1 MGLYIGKMDR
11 KWLSRVLIIM
21 LADILGILGS
31 YLLALWARFDLHFM
45 DIPPEFLQGYLS
57 TIWWWV
63 LICLAVFWLCNLYN
77 SIWRFVSVDALM
89 RIILAYVILGGLS
102 FGCVKLFH
110 IVMPRSYYVWG
121 LLCSFFITAGIRFFY
136 RGVRYL
142 RNRVP
147 GSQKGTENVMIIGA
161 GQAGRQLIREYAVS
175 SHLNSRVACLIDDNP
190 AKRGRILEGVRIV
203 GGRRDIPQAVKRYD
217 IRKIIFAIP
226 SLQGAGRQE
235 ILNICSKTECQI
247 QVVPGIYQLV
257 KGEVTISKLRRVEL
271 QDLLGRDPIRVN
283 LGEICGYIND
293 KTVLITGGGGSIG
306 SELCRRLLPLEPE
319 RIILY
324 DISENYMYDLFS
336 ELKLLYGDALKE
348 KLLLCVGSIRDAQ
361 RLDEIFAR
369 YRPEV
374 VLHAAAH
381 KHVPLMEDCPDQ
393 AVKNNVFGTWLTA
406 QAAVRHGVKRFVLI
420 STDKAVNPT
429 NVMGATKRLAEMI
442 IEALNAQ
449 TETEF
454 TAVRFGNVLGSH
466 GSVVPL
472 FEQQIRAGGPVTL
485 THPDIIRYFMT
496 IPEAACLV
504 LKAASIARGGEL
516 FVLDMG
522 QPVKIR
528 ELAERMIQLYAPHD
542 GRKVEIV
549 YVGLRPGEKL
559 YEELLLA
566 GEGIAKTESEKIFVA
581 KPELVDKPTLDAM
594 LARLKRC
601 LDEGGDMLAC
611 LHELVPTF
619 KEADQVNSARTAA
632 AGQAAAV

>member
-235 ILNICSKTECQI
+235 ILNICSKTGCQI

-306 SELCRRLLPLEPE
+306 SELCR
-319 RIILY
+319 
-324 DISENYMYDLFS
+324 
-336 ELKLLYGDALKE
+336 
-348 KLLLCVGSIRDAQ
+348 
-361 RLDEIFAR
+361 
-369 YRPEV
+369 
-374 VLHAAAH
+374 
-381 KHVPLMEDCPDQ
+381 
-393 AVKNNVFGTWLTA
+393 
-406 QAAVRHGVKRFVLI
+406 
-420 STDKAVNPT
+420 
-429 NVMGATKRLAEMI
+429 
-442 IEALNAQ
+442 
-449 TETEF
+449 
-454 TAVRFGNVLGSH
+454 
-466 GSVVPL
+466 
-472 FEQQIRAGGPVTL
+472 QIACGGPVTV
-485 THPDIIRYFMT
+485 THPEITRFFMT
-496 IPEAACLV
+496 IPEAVSLV
-504 LKAASIARGGEL
+504 LQAGYYARGGEI

-522 QPVKIR
+522 QPVKIDDMAR
-528 ELAERMIQLYAPHD
+528 QLIRLSGFEPDVDIPIIYT
-542 GRKVEIV
+542 
-549 YVGLRPGEKL
+549 GLRPGEKL
-559 YEELLLA
+559 YEELLMDE
-566 GEGIAKTESEKIFVA
+566 EGLQDTANRLIHVGRPIDMDDEAFCRQLEALERACRHNSPDIRRCVA
-581 KPELVDKPTLDAM
+581 
-594 LARLKRC
+594 
-601 LDEGGDMLAC
+601 DM
-611 LHELVPTF
+611 VPTYHP
-619 KEADQVNSARTAA
+619 KKD
-632 AGQAAAV
+632 

>member
-1 MGLYIGKMDR
+1 MDR

-31 YLLALWARFDLHFM
+31 YLLALWARFDFHFM

-142 RNRVP
+142 HNRVP

-235 ILNICSKTECQI
+235 ILNICSKTGCQI

-257 KGEVTISKLRRVEL
+257 NGEVTISKLCRVEL

-293 KTVLITGGGGSIG
+293 KTVLVTGGGGSIG
-306 SELCRRLLPLEPE
+306 SELCRQIARHKPRRLVIFDIYENNA
-319 RIILY
+319 Y
-324 DISENYMYDLFS
+324 DIQMELRREHPELTLDVCIGSVRDRRRVDDL
-336 ELKLLYGDALKE
+336 
-348 KLLLCVGSIRDAQ
+348 
-361 RLDEIFAR
+361 LDTYQPDLIF
-369 YRPEV
+369 
-374 VLHAAAH
+374 HAAAH
-381 KHVPLMEDCPDQ
+381 KHVPLMEDSPNE
-393 AVKNNVFGTWLTA
+393 AIKNNVFGTYNMA
-406 QAAVRHGVKRFVLI
+406 QSAAAHGVKR
-420 STDKAVNPT
+420 
-429 NVMGATKRLAEMI
+429 
-442 IEALNAQ
+442 
-449 TETEF
+449 
-454 TAVRFGNVLGSH
+454 
-466 GSVVPL
+466 
-472 FEQQIRAGGPVTL
+472 
-485 THPDIIRYFMT
+485 
-496 IPEAACLV
+496 
-504 LKAASIARGGEL
+504 

-522 QPVKIR
+522 QPVKIDDMAR
-528 ELAERMIQLYAPHD
+528 QLIRLSGFEPDVDIPIIYT
-542 GRKVEIV
+542 
-549 YVGLRPGEKL
+549 GLRPGEKL
-559 YEELLLA
+559 YEELLMDE
-566 GEGIAKTESEKIFVA
+566 EGLQDTANRLIHVGRPIDMDDEAFCRQLEVLERACRHNSLDIRRCVA
-581 KPELVDKPTLDAM
+581 
-594 LARLKRC
+594 
-601 LDEGGDMLAC
+601 DM
-611 LHELVPTF
+611 VPTYHP
-619 KEADQVNSARTAA
+619 KKD
-632 AGQAAAV
+632 

>member
-161 GQAGRQLIREYAVS
+161 GQAGRQ
-175 SHLNSRVACLIDDNP
+175 
-190 AKRGRILEGVRIV
+190 
-203 GGRRDIPQAVKRYD
+203 
-217 IRKIIFAIP
+217 
-226 SLQGAGRQE
+226 E
-235 ILNICSKTECQI
+235 ILNICSKTGCQI

-306 SELCRRLLPLEPE
+306 SELCRQIARHKPRRLVIFDIYENNA
-319 RIILY
+319 Y
-324 DISENYMYDLFS
+324 DIQMELRREHPELTLDVCIGSVRDRRRVDDL
-336 ELKLLYGDALKE
+336 
-348 KLLLCVGSIRDAQ
+348 
-361 RLDEIFAR
+361 LDTYQPDLIF
-369 YRPEV
+369 
-374 VLHAAAH
+374 HAAAH
-381 KHVPLMEDCPDQ
+381 KHVPLMEDSPNE
-393 AVKNNVFGTWLTA
+393 AIKNNVFGTYNMA
-406 QAAVRHGVKRFVLI
+406 QSAAAHGVKRFVLI

-429 NVMGATKRLAEMI
+429 NIMGASKRLCEMVV
-442 IEALNAQ
+442 Q
-449 TETEF
+449 MMDRRSDTEF
-454 TAVRFGNVLGSH
+454 VAVRFGNVLGSN

-472 FEQQIRAGGPVTL
+472 FERQIACGGPVTV
-485 THPDIIRYFMT
+485 THPEITRFFMT
-496 IPEAACLV
+496 IPEAVSLV
-504 LKAASIARGGEL
+504 LQAGYYAKGGEI

-522 QPVKIR
+522 QPVKIDDMAR
-528 ELAERMIQLYAPHD
+528 QLIRLSGFEPDVDIPIIYT
-542 GRKVEIV
+542 
-549 YVGLRPGEKL
+549 GLRPGEKL
-559 YEELLLA
+559 YEELLMDE
-566 GEGIAKTESEKIFVA
+566 EGLQDTANRLIHVGRPIDMDDEAFCRQLGVLERACRHNSPDIRRCVA
-581 KPELVDKPTLDAM
+581 
-594 LARLKRC
+594 
-601 LDEGGDMLAC
+601 DM
-611 LHELVPTF
+611 VPTYHP
-619 KEADQVNSARTAA
+619 KKN
-632 AGQAAAV
+632 

>member
-11 KWLSRVLIIM
+11 KWLSRVFIIM

-31 YLLALWARFDLHFM
+31 YLLALWARFDFHFM

-121 LLCSFFITAGIRFFY
+121 LLCSSFITAGIRFFY

-190 AKRGRILEGVRIV
+190 AKHGRILEGVRIV

-235 ILNICSKTECQI
+235 ILNICSKTGCQI

-257 KGEVTISKLRRVEL
+257 NGEVTISKLRRVEL
-271 QDLLGRDPIRVN
+271 QDLLGREHPELTLDV
-283 LGEICGYIND
+283 C
-293 KTVLITGGGGSIG
+293 IG
-306 SELCRRLLPLEPE
+306 SVRDRGRVDDLLDTYQP
-319 RIILY
+319 
-324 DISENYMYDLFS
+324 DL
-336 ELKLLYGDALKE
+336 
-348 KLLLCVGSIRDAQ
+348 
-361 RLDEIFAR
+361 IF
-369 YRPEV
+369 
-374 VLHAAAH
+374 HAAAH
-381 KHVPLMEDCPDQ
+381 KHVPLMEDSPNE
-393 AVKNNVFGTWLTA
+393 AIKNNVFGTYNMA
-406 QAAVRHGVKRFVLI
+406 QSAAAHGVKRFVLI

-429 NVMGATKRLAEMI
+429 NIMGASKRLCEMVV
-442 IEALNAQ
+442 Q
-449 TETEF
+449 MMDRRSDTEF
-454 TAVRFGNVLGSH
+454 VAVRFGNVLGSN

-472 FEQQIRAGGPVTL
+472 FERQIACGGPVTV
-485 THPDIIRYFMT
+485 THPEITRFFMT
-496 IPEAACLV
+496 IPEAVSLV
-504 LKAASIARGGEL
+504 LQAGYYAKGGEI

-522 QPVKIR
+522 QPVKIDDMAR
-528 ELAERMIQLYAPHD
+528 QLIRLSGFEPDVDIPIIYT
-542 GRKVEIV
+542 
-549 YVGLRPGEKL
+549 GLRPGEKL
-559 YEELLLA
+559 YEELLMDEEGLQDTANRLIHVGRPIDMDDEAFCRQLA
-566 GEGIAKTESEKIFVA
+566 ALEQACRHNSPDIRRCVA
-581 KPELVDKPTLDAM
+581 
-594 LARLKRC
+594 
-601 LDEGGDMLAC
+601 DM
-611 LHELVPTF
+611 VPTYHP
-619 KEADQVNSARTAA
+619 KKD
-632 AGQAAAV
+632 

>member
-161 GQAGRQLIREYAVS
+161 GQAGRQ
-175 SHLNSRVACLIDDNP
+175 
-190 AKRGRILEGVRIV
+190 
-203 GGRRDIPQAVKRYD
+203 
-217 IRKIIFAIP
+217 
-226 SLQGAGRQE
+226 E
-235 ILNICSKTECQI
+235 ILNICSKTGCQI

-257 KGEVTISKLRRVEL
+257 NGEVTISKLRRVEL

-306 SELCRRLLPLEPE
+306 SDLCRQIARHKPRRLVIFDIYENNA
-319 RIILY
+319 Y
-324 DISENYMYDLFS
+324 DIQMELRREHPELALDVCIGSVRDRGRVDDL
-336 ELKLLYGDALKE
+336 
-348 KLLLCVGSIRDAQ
+348 
-361 RLDEIFAR
+361 LDTYQPDLIF
-369 YRPEV
+369 
-374 VLHAAAH
+374 HAAAH
-381 KHVPLMEDCPDQ
+381 KHVPLMEDSPNE
-393 AVKNNVFGTWLTA
+393 AIKNNVFGTYNMA
-406 QAAVRHGVKRFVLI
+406 QSAAAHGVKRFVLI

-429 NVMGATKRLAEMI
+429 NIMGASKRLCEMVV
-442 IEALNAQ
+442 Q
-449 TETEF
+449 MMDRRSDTEF
-454 TAVRFGNVLGSH
+454 VAVRFGNVLGSN

-472 FEQQIRAGGPVTL
+472 FERQIACGGPVTV
-485 THPDIIRYFMT
+485 THPEITRFFMT
-496 IPEAACLV
+496 IPEAVSLV
-504 LKAASIARGGEL
+504 LQAGYYAKGGEI

-522 QPVKIR
+522 QPVKIDDMAR
-528 ELAERMIQLYAPHD
+528 QLIRLSGFEPDVDIPIIYT
-542 GRKVEIV
+542 
-549 YVGLRPGEKL
+549 GLRPGEKL
-559 YEELLLA
+559 YEELLMDE
-566 GEGIAKTESEKIFVA
+566 EGLQDTANRLIHVGRPIDMDDEAFCRQLEALERACRHNSPDIRRCVA
-581 KPELVDKPTLDAM
+581 
-594 LARLKRC
+594 
-601 LDEGGDMLAC
+601 DM
-611 LHELVPTF
+611 VPIYHP
-619 KEADQVNSARTAA
+619 KKD
-632 AGQAAAV
+632 

>member
-235 ILNICSKTECQI
+235 ILNICSKTGCQI

-306 SELCRRLLPLEPE
+306 SELCRQIARHKPRRLVIFDIYENNA
-319 RIILY
+319 Y
-324 DISENYMYDLFS
+324 DIQMELRREHPELTLDVCIGSVRDRGRVDDL
-336 ELKLLYGDALKE
+336 
-348 KLLLCVGSIRDAQ
+348 
-361 RLDEIFAR
+361 LDTYQPDLIF
-369 YRPEV
+369 
-374 VLHAAAH
+374 HAAAH
-381 KHVPLMEDCPDQ
+381 KHVPLMEVSPAE
-393 AVKNNVFGTWLTA
+393 AVKNNVLGTKNLLVSA
-406 QAAVRHGVKRFVLI
+406 SEHGVERFVQL

-429 NVMGATKRLAEMI
+429 SVMGCTKRICEMLI
-442 IEALNAQ
+442 Q
-449 TETEF
+449 TFAGNTDMKCV
-454 TAVRFGNVLGSH
+454 AVRFGNVLGSH
-466 GSVVPL
+466 GSVIPL
-472 FEQQIRAGGPVTL
+472 FEAQIKKGGPVTL
-485 THPDIIRYFMT
+485 TDPNIERYFMT
-496 IPEAACLV
+496 IPEAAQLV
-504 LKAASIARGGEL
+504 LQAGALAESGNIY
-516 FVLDMG
+516 VLDMG
-522 QPVKIR
+522 EPVKIMD
-528 ELAERMIQLYAPHD
+528 LAKQLIRFYGYEP
-542 GRKVEIV
+542 GVNMEIRV
-549 YVGLRPGEKL
+549 VGLRPGEKL
-559 YEELLLA
+559 YEELMMD
-566 GEGIAKTESEKIFVA
+566 EEQDKMRRTQHNKIFVA
-581 KPELVDKPTLDAM
+581 SPRNID
-594 LARLKRC
+594 LAQFYEQLQA
-601 LDEGGDMLAC
+601 LEAAAAHNDEGVVKQLAAMI
-611 LHELVPTF
+611 PTF
-619 KEADQVNSARTAA
+619 TPTRENLKL
-632 AGQAAAV
+632 

>member
-1 MGLYIGKMDR
+1 MVLYIGKVDR
-11 KWLSRVLIIM
+11 RWLSRVLLIM
-21 LADILGILGS
+21 LADIIGIMGS
-31 YLLALWARFDLHFM
+31 YLLALWARFDFHFT
-45 DIPPEFLQGYLS
+45 DIPQEFVDGYLH

-63 LICLAVFWLCNLYN
+63 PVCLAVFWLCNLYN

-235 ILNICSKTECQI
+235 ILNICSKTGCQI

-306 SELCRRLLPLEPE
+306 SELCRQIARHKPRRLVIFDIYENNA
-319 RIILY
+319 Y
-324 DISENYMYDLFS
+324 DIQMELRREHPELTLDVCIGSVRDRRRVDDL
-336 ELKLLYGDALKE
+336 
-348 KLLLCVGSIRDAQ
+348 
-361 RLDEIFAR
+361 LD
-369 YRPEV
+369 
-374 VLHAAAH
+374 
-381 KHVPLMEDCPDQ
+381 
-393 AVKNNVFGTWLTA
+393 T
-406 QAAVRHGVKRFVLI
+406 
-420 STDKAVNPT
+420 T
-429 NVMGATKRLAEMI
+429 NIMGASKRLCEMVV
-442 IEALNAQ
+442 Q
-449 TETEF
+449 MMDRRSDTEF
-454 TAVRFGNVLGSH
+454 VAVRFGNVLGSN

-472 FEQQIRAGGPVTL
+472 FERQIACGGPVTV
-485 THPDIIRYFMT
+485 THPEITRFFMT
-496 IPEAACLV
+496 IPEAVSLV
-504 LKAASIARGGEL
+504 LQAGYYARGGEI

-522 QPVKIR
+522 QPVKIDDMAR
-528 ELAERMIQLYAPHD
+528 QLIRLSGFEPDVDIPIIYT
-542 GRKVEIV
+542 
-549 YVGLRPGEKL
+549 GLRPGEKL
-559 YEELLLA
+559 YEELLMDE
-566 GEGIAKTESEKIFVA
+566 EGLQDTANRLIHVGRPIDMDDEAFCRQLEALERACRHNSPDIRRCVA
-581 KPELVDKPTLDAM
+581 
-594 LARLKRC
+594 
-601 LDEGGDMLAC
+601 DM
-611 LHELVPTF
+611 VPTYHP
-619 KEADQVNSARTAA
+619 KTDQS
-632 AGQAAAV
+632 

>member
-235 ILNICSKTECQI
+235 ILNICSKTGCQI

-306 SELCRRLLPLEPE
+306 SELCR
-319 RIILY
+319 
-324 DISENYMYDLFS
+324 
-336 ELKLLYGDALKE
+336 
-348 KLLLCVGSIRDAQ
+348 Q
-361 RLDEIFAR
+361 
-369 YRPEV
+369 
-374 VLHAAAH
+374 
-381 KHVPLMEDCPDQ
+381 
-393 AVKNNVFGTWLTA
+393 
-406 QAAVRHGVKRFVLI
+406 
-420 STDKAVNPT
+420 
-429 NVMGATKRLAEMI
+429 
-442 IEALNAQ
+442 
-449 TETEF
+449 
-454 TAVRFGNVLGSH
+454 
-466 GSVVPL
+466 
-472 FEQQIRAGGPVTL
+472 
-485 THPDIIRYFMT
+485 
-496 IPEAACLV
+496 
-504 LKAASIARGGEL
+504 IARHKPRQL
-516 FVLDMG
+516 
-522 QPVKIR
+522 IR
-528 ELAERMIQLYAPHD
+528 LSGFEPDVDIPIIYT
-542 GRKVEIV
+542 
-549 YVGLRPGEKL
+549 GLRPGEKL
-559 YEELLLA
+559 YEELLMDE
-566 GEGIAKTESEKIFVA
+566 EGLQDTANRLIHVGRPIDMDDEAFCRQLGVLERACRHNSPDIRRCVA
-581 KPELVDKPTLDAM
+581 
-594 LARLKRC
+594 
-601 LDEGGDMLAC
+601 DM
-611 LHELVPTF
+611 VPTYHP
-619 KEADQVNSARTAA
+619 KKN
-632 AGQAAAV
+632 

>member
-1 MGLYIGKMDR
+1 MGLYIGEMDR
-11 KWLSRVLIIM
+11 KWLSRVFIIM

-31 YLLALWARFDLHFM
+31 YLLALWARFDFHFM

-57 TIWWWV
+57 TIWWWM

-77 SIWRFVSVDALM
+77 SIWQFVSVDALM

-102 FGCVKLFH
+102 FGCVKLFR

-235 ILNICSKTECQI
+235 ILNICSKTGCQI

-257 KGEVTISKLRRVEL
+257 NGEVTISKLRRVEL

-293 KTVLITGGGGSIG
+293 KTVLVTGGGGSIG
-306 SELCRRLLPLEPE
+306 SELCRQIAKHGVGRLVIFDIYENNA
-319 RIILY
+319 Y
-324 DISENYMYDLFS
+324 DIQQ
-336 ELKLLYGDALKE
+336 ELKRRYPALDLVVLIGSVRDRKRVFNVMDA
-348 KLLLCVGSIRDAQ
+348 
-361 RLDEIFAR
+361 
-369 YRPEV
+369 YRPELV
-374 VLHAAAH
+374 FHAAAH
-381 KHVPLMEDCPDQ
+381 KHVPLMEDSP
-393 AVKNNVFGTWLTA
+393 AEAIKNNVFGTLNVA
-406 QAAVRHGVKRFVLI
+406 EAASEFGAKRFLLI

-429 NVMGATKRLAEMI
+429 NVMGASKRMCEMVI
-442 IEALNAQ
+442 QMMNGRS
-449 TETEF
+449 ETEYV
-454 TAVRFGNVLGSH
+454 AVRFGNVLGSN
-466 GSVVPL
+466 GSVIPL
-472 FEQQIRAGGPVTL
+472 FRRQILAGGPVTV
-485 THPDIIRYFMT
+485 TDRNVIRYFMT
-496 IPEAACLV
+496 IPEAVSLV
-504 LKAASIARGGEL
+504 LQAGAYATGGEI

-522 QPVKIR
+522 DPVRIDDLARNMIR
-528 ELAERMIQLYAPHD
+528 LSGFEPDVDI
-542 GRKVEIV
+542 KVE
-549 YVGLRPGEKL
+549 YTGLRPGEKL
-559 YEELLLA
+559 FEEILMDAEGMEKTANNLIYIGHELDVDREKFMTQLA
-566 GEGIAKTESEKIFVA
+566 ELSEVDERDGQAIRDCIERIVPTYYRHGQPPKKAKT
-581 KPELVDKPTLDAM
+581 PEPAEV
-594 LARLKRC
+594 
-601 LDEGGDMLAC
+601 
-611 LHELVPTF
+611 
-619 KEADQVNSARTAA
+619 
-632 AGQAAAV
+632 

>member
-235 ILNICSKTECQI
+235 ILNICSKTGCQI

-293 KTVLITGGGGSIG
+293 KTV
-306 SELCRRLLPLEPE
+306 
-319 RIILY
+319 
-324 DISENYMYDLFS
+324 
-336 ELKLLYGDALKE
+336 
-348 KLLLCVGSIRDAQ
+348 
-361 RLDEIFAR
+361 
-369 YRPEV
+369 
-374 VLHAAAH
+374 
-381 KHVPLMEDCPDQ
+381 
-393 AVKNNVFGTWLTA
+393 
-406 QAAVRHGVKRFVLI
+406 
-420 STDKAVNPT
+420 
-429 NVMGATKRLAEMI
+429 
-442 IEALNAQ
+442 
-449 TETEF
+449 
-454 TAVRFGNVLGSH
+454 
-466 GSVVPL
+466 
-472 FEQQIRAGGPVTL
+472 QIACGGPVTV
-485 THPDIIRYFMT
+485 THPEITRFFMT
-496 IPEAACLV
+496 IPEAVSLV
-504 LKAASIARGGEL
+504 LQAGYYARGGEI

-522 QPVKIR
+522 QPVKIDDMAR
-528 ELAERMIQLYAPHD
+528 QLIRLSGFEPDVDIPIIYT
-542 GRKVEIV
+542 
-549 YVGLRPGEKL
+549 GLRPGEKL
-559 YEELLLA
+559 YEELLMDE
-566 GEGIAKTESEKIFVA
+566 EGLQDTANRLIHVGRPIDMDDEAFCRQLEVLERACRHNSPDIRRCVA
-581 KPELVDKPTLDAM
+581 
-594 LARLKRC
+594 
-601 LDEGGDMLAC
+601 DM
-611 LHELVPTF
+611 VPTYHP
-619 KEADQVNSARTAA
+619 KKD
-632 AGQAAAV
+632 

>member
-1 MGLYIGKMDR
+1 MAVAGAYHHAGGY
-11 KWLSRVLIIM
+11 S
-21 LADILGILGS
+21 GILGS

-161 GQAGRQLIREYAVS
+161 GQAGRQ
-175 SHLNSRVACLIDDNP
+175 
-190 AKRGRILEGVRIV
+190 
-203 GGRRDIPQAVKRYD
+203 
-217 IRKIIFAIP
+217 
-226 SLQGAGRQE
+226 E
-235 ILNICSKTECQI
+235 ILNICSKTGCQI

-306 SELCRRLLPLEPE
+306 SELCRQIARHKPRRLVIFDIYENNA
-319 RIILY
+319 Y
-324 DISENYMYDLFS
+324 DIQMELRREHPELTLDVCIGSVRDRGRVDDL
-336 ELKLLYGDALKE
+336 
-348 KLLLCVGSIRDAQ
+348 
-361 RLDEIFAR
+361 LDTYQPDLIF
-369 YRPEV
+369 
-374 VLHAAAH
+374 HAAAH
-381 KHVPLMEDCPDQ
+381 KHVPLMEDSPNE
-393 AVKNNVFGTWLTA
+393 AIKNNVFGTYNMA
-406 QAAVRHGVKRFVLI
+406 QSAAAHGVKRFVLI

-429 NVMGATKRLAEMI
+429 NIMGASKRLCEMVV
-442 IEALNAQ
+442 Q
-449 TETEF
+449 MMDRRSDTEF
-454 TAVRFGNVLGSH
+454 VAVRFGNVLGSN

-472 FEQQIRAGGPVTL
+472 FERQIACGGPVTV
-485 THPDIIRYFMT
+485 THPEITRFFMT
-496 IPEAACLV
+496 IPEAVSLV
-504 LKAASIARGGEL
+504 LQAGYYAKGGEI

-522 QPVKIR
+522 QPVKIDDMAR
-528 ELAERMIQLYAPHD
+528 QLIRLSGFEPDVDIPIIYT
-542 GRKVEIV
+542 
-549 YVGLRPGEKL
+549 GLRPGEKL
-559 YEELLLA
+559 YEELLMDE
-566 GEGIAKTESEKIFVA
+566 EGLQDTANRLIHVGRPIDMDDEAFCRQLGVLERACRHNSPDIRRCVA
-581 KPELVDKPTLDAM
+581 
-594 LARLKRC
+594 
-601 LDEGGDMLAC
+601 DM
-611 LHELVPTF
+611 VPTYHP
-619 KEADQVNSARTAA
+619 KKN
-632 AGQAAAV
+632 

>member
-1 MGLYIGKMDR
+1 MKGGAGVGLYIGKMDR

-31 YLLALWARFDLHFM
+31 YLLALWARFDFHFM
-45 DIPPEFLQGYLS
+45 DIPQEFLQGYLS

-77 SIWRFVSVDALM
+77 SIWQFVSVDALM

-102 FGCVKLFH
+102 FACVALFGVH
-110 IVMPRSYYVWG
+110 MPRSYYVWG

-190 AKRGRILEGVRIV
+190 AKHGRILEGVRIV

-235 ILNICSKTECQI
+235 ILNICSKTGCQI

-306 SELCRRLLPLEPE
+306 SELCRQIARHKPRRLVIFDIYENNA
-319 RIILY
+319 Y
-324 DISENYMYDLFS
+324 DIQM
-336 ELKLLYGDALKE
+336 ELRREHPELTLDV
-348 KLLLCVGSIRDAQ
+348 CIGSVRD
-361 RLDEIFAR
+361 RRSD
-369 YRPEV
+369 
-374 VLHAAAH
+374 
-381 KHVPLMEDCPDQ
+381 
-393 AVKNNVFGTWLTA
+393 
-406 QAAVRHGVKRFVLI
+406 
-420 STDKAVNPT
+420 
-429 NVMGATKRLAEMI
+429 
-442 IEALNAQ
+442 
-449 TETEF
+449 TEF
-454 TAVRFGNVLGSH
+454 VAVRFGNVLGSN

-472 FEQQIRAGGPVTL
+472 FERQIACGGPVTV
-485 THPDIIRYFMT
+485 THPEITRFFMT
-496 IPEAACLV
+496 IPEAVSLV
-504 LKAASIARGGEL
+504 LQAGYYAKGGEI

-522 QPVKIR
+522 QPVKIDDMAR
-528 ELAERMIQLYAPHD
+528 QLIRLSGFEPDVDIPIIYT
-542 GRKVEIV
+542 
-549 YVGLRPGEKL
+549 GLRPGEKL
-559 YEELLLA
+559 YEELLMDE
-566 GEGIAKTESEKIFVA
+566 EGLQDTANRLIHVGRPIDMDDEAFCRQLEALERACRHNSPDIRRCVA
-581 KPELVDKPTLDAM
+581 
-594 LARLKRC
+594 
-601 LDEGGDMLAC
+601 DM
-611 LHELVPTF
+611 VPTYHP
-619 KEADQVNSARTAA
+619 KKD
-632 AGQAAAV
+632 